1 MQDAIT
7 TLTTLDY
14 VGIFGGILLGIVAFK
29 TIVTA
34 LEWFGAKCGIQF
46 KWVEAKKADHE
57 LLEKTAKSINSLQER
72 VAEDEDKFNK
82 QDEKIEAQICEVCE
96 ELKEIATTSSD
107 ILKKID
113 DINASGELKKQAVM
127 EVLRDAIDDQ
137 CDKYINES
145 MGVPSAEVNWLSD
158 RFDLYKKMGGN
169 HGLEHKVKYCLE
181 KLPILPD

>member
-14 VGIFGGILLGIVAFK
+14 VGIFGGVLLGIAAFK

-34 LEWFGAKCGIQF
+34 LEWLFKKCGIQLKF
-46 KWVEAKKADHE
+46 IEDKKADHA
-57 LLEKTAKSINSLQER
+57 LLEETAKSVNVLQER
-72 VAEDEDKFNK
+72 VKDDESRFEK
-82 QDEKIEAQICEVCE
+82 QDEKIEEQIAEVCE
-96 ELKEIATTSSD
+96 ELKTIANTSSD

-113 DINASGELKKQAVM
+113 DINSSGELKKQAVM

-137 CDKYINES
+137 CDKYINTYE
-145 MGVPSAEVNWLSD
+145 GVPSSEVQWLSD

-169 HGLEHKVKYCLE
+169 HGLEHKVMYCLE